1 MEKIK
6 LGNGALFDLPTGGV
20 MSLQGE
26 RIQIII
32 TEDQNTFN
40 QIESIFS
47 TDANTSRLEILDMA
61 GDTMD
66 VKHDYTYLESIKKEK
81 DYVIGREETT
91 DESGNVNYQDVTG
104 TVYIIV
110 LSKPDLRQQVKNLQE
125 TVDFLVLEGL
135 GE

>member
-6 LGNGALFDLPTGGV
+6 LGNGVLFDLPTGGI
-20 MSLQGE
+20 MPLQGE

-32 TEDQNTFN
+32 TEDQNTFD
-40 QIESIFS
+40 QIESMFS

-81 DYVIGREETT
+81 YYVIGREETI
-91 DESGNVNYQDVTG
+91 DESGNIDYQDVTR

-110 LSKPDLRQQVKNLQE
+110 LSKPDLRQRVKNLQE